1 MISPNL
7 KTSQDQKSQEHIKK
21 LQVIESEK
29 QTHLKSII
37 LLEKLERGES
47 IDNPQLAT
55 ELLEDPLDIY
65 LLYVKLSIIYMH
77 LSFRSIYVRWAL
89 DTYSSEEFTGK
100 EELLPI
106 LEQSTRK
113 FVHDIK
119 YRHDLRYLK
128 LWALYARQC
137 SRMGA
142 TKIYEYLSRNEIG
155 IRYSMF
161 YEEWANAI
169 EAAFGDLKEVERVY
183 DLGIQCDAQPIIRLQ
198 KRKKALAKKLA
209 ELSAPSSQPSVNKT
223 QQGVLPIESSV
234 ASALFN
240 DPLKE
245 YSISTM
251 PSATATTPVLSST
264 TEPSSSISQV
274 FFCNLSNLYPK
285 PDVEISPEE
294 LRARNRYPS
303 YLQTDELWQ
312 QEPFETGKWYS
323 YHPDGSP
330 LLYHPTTGEPL
341 FDYLKN
347 DSSCSSEMQLSD
359 DEIQTPMIPTYP
371 TSSSRE
377 SSDVQDARKSP
388 DGDCHMHS
396 QNISSS
402 SFDTFDD
409 DSASEAIADAE
420 VSLKMD
426 SPPRQSSTA
435 YVKSRKSR
443 ASVTMTTQA
452 ALNDVLNMYGPEK
465 DSDESDD
472 NTSDADEDLRDQ
484 YTCDTDFTVTA
495 LKDATADVTY
505 WSQPIKPD
513 SDEISSH
520 HVSDTSN
527 SFSQRPVDRE
537 NSCCEDENG
546 QPMRP
551 YEDPSLEASH
561 NTSGS
566 AGPFTIGQRS
576 TPAFKPVRKPLA
588 TLTPVYDENALPSG
602 PPVASSS
609 KATGLGVKRIPLGEK
624 PLVTSSTVGGGSW
637 SQPNFAATSMMGSGH
652 DYAPNFVPE
661 SHKTPSDE
669 REQDHFFPEDGEE
682 AMCDEQEPEEY
693 DDLVEMEDFNPDR
706 GPGFCPLRYIPVGD
720 NFNALTPITERTNE
734 CTSTIARSIAGRS
747 DRLRMSMESNLGID
761 RYSQVG
767 SDNDESE
774 LTPRAN
780 DSLCMSAGSLHR
792 PMKERLEFNIR
803 QPDDMQIDVNSSDH
817 FMMSPSQRH
826 PFTAPRSLMND
837 RQPEAHDPALH
848 NNQGQN
854 YPHGSEDDRPGPMDS
869 IDHLMRKQV
878 LNSPPMCD
886 NVDISCISE
895 MIQAGEP
902 CNPYAEEILSLLLEG
917 LEPPLSAYPGFRSLG
932 DYRANKLTELQHHCK
947 VRPRKQS
954 QGGGSSEEAK
964 WEIELDGDTYFIY
977 EKLGEGAY
985 GSVFKVI
992 ESSDGETTTAYENGV
1007 VYRAMKVES
1016 PPNLYEF
1023 SILSQLHKILSPRL
1037 CTSLILPHKLY
1048 AYSDESFLI
1057 LDYSD
1062 QGTLLDIV
1070 NRAGEMGISPTT
1082 GGATKGIDELLAM
1095 FFIIELIR
1103 VIEGLHEAGFI
1114 HGDLKIDNCL
1124 VRLQSVPGGS
1134 KSWSSIYNSNGAN
1147 GWGSKGLKLID
1158 YGRSIDTSVFPTGQ
1172 EFIVEWETDEFDCN
1186 EMRNGKPWSFQPDY
1200 HGILSIAHCL
1210 LFGSFMTEK
1219 DSIKPPLKRYH
1230 QIGLWSK
1237 LFEICLNPTSL
1248 PNLSNLKN
1256 CRLEMEDWLTENCER
1271 NGKSLKSYLK
1281 KIELASL
1288 SR

>member
-1 MISPNL
+1 MISSNL
-7 KTSQDQKSQEHIKK
+7 KPSQGSKPQEDIKK
-21 LQVIESEK
+21 NQAIESEK
-29 QTHLKSII
+29 QKHLNTINLLTK
-37 LLEKLERGES
+37 LEKGES

-55 ELLEDPLDIY
+55 ELLEDPLDFF
-65 LLYVKLSIIYMH
+65 LSHTMH
-77 LSFRSIYVRWAL
+77 LNISVVEIHSSMTRRYVRWAL
-89 DTYSSEEFTGK
+89 DTYSAEEVNGK
-100 EELLPI
+100 EQLLPI

-113 FVHDIK
+113 FVNDVK

-137 SRMGA
+137 SRLGA

-169 EAAFGDLKEVERVY
+169 EAAFGDLKRVERVY
-183 DLGIQCDAQPIIRLQ
+183 DLGIQCDAQPINRLQ
-198 KRKKALAKKLA
+198 KRKKALAKKMA
-209 ELSAPSSQPSVNKT
+209 ESSAPLSQPSENKS
-223 QQGVLPIESSV
+223 QQGVPPHESLV
-234 ASALFN
+234 AHVLFN

-245 YSISTM
+245 YSTPTI
-251 PSATATTPVLSST
+251 PSATETAPV
-264 TEPSSSISQV
+264 PSSKAEASTSISQV
-274 FFCNLSNLYPK
+274 FSCNLSHLYPK

-294 LRARNRYPS
+294 LRAHNRYPS
-303 YLQTDELWQ
+303 YLQADEPWQ

-323 YHPDGSP
+323 YHSDGSP
-330 LLYHPTTGEPL
+330 ILYQPTTGEPL

-359 DEIQTPMIPTYP
+359 DEIQTPMIPTYQ
-371 TSSSRE
+371 TSSSRK
-377 SSDVQDARKSP
+377 SSDVHEAQTSP
-388 DGDCHMHS
+388 DGDSHMLS
-396 QNISSS
+396 QTTSSS

-426 SPPRQSSTA
+426 SPPRQSTTA
-435 YVKSRKSR
+435 YIKSRKSR

-484 YTCDTDFTVTA
+484 FTCDTDFTVTA

-505 WSQPIKPD
+505 WSQPMKSD
-513 SDEISSH
+513 SDEIQ
-520 HVSDTSN
+520 SDHMPNTSN
-527 SFSQRPVDRE
+527 SFSQRPVDGE

-546 QPMRP
+546 RPMRP
-551 YEDPSLEASH
+551 YEDTSTKASH
-561 NTSGS
+561 NPSGS
-566 AGPFTIGQRS
+566 GGSFTIGQRS

-609 KATGLGVKRIPLGEK
+609 KGLGVKRIPLGEK
-624 PLVTSSTVGGGSW
+624 SLVTPSIGNGSW

-652 DYAPNFVPE
+652 DYAPNFVPD
-661 SHKTPSDE
+661 SYKTPSDE
-669 REQDHFFPEDGEE
+669 RDQDQFFPEEIEE
-682 AMCDEQEPEEY
+682 PMCDEQEPEEY
-693 DDLVEMEDFNPDR
+693 DDLVEMADFDQDR
-706 GPGFCPLRYIPVGD
+706 GHGFCPLRYIPVGD

-747 DRLRMSMESNLGID
+747 DRLRMSMESNLGPD

-767 SDNDESE
+767 SDNEESE

-780 DSLCMSAGSLHR
+780 DHLCMSGGSLHQ
-792 PMKERLEFNIR
+792 PMRERLEFNIR

-817 FMMSPSQRH
+817 FMTSPSQRR
-826 PFTAPRSLMND
+826 PFTSPRSLMND
-837 RQPEAHDPALH
+837 QQSHHPSLH
-848 NNQGQN
+848 NNQGHHYAQR
-854 YPHGSEDDRPGPMDS
+854 SENDRPEPMDS
-869 IDHLMRKQV
+869 IDHLMRNQA
-878 LNSPPMCD
+878 LNSPPMDD
-886 NVDISCISE
+886 NLDISQTSE
-895 MIQAGEP
+895 MMQAGEP
-902 CNPYAEEILSLLLEG
+902 CNPYAEEILSVLLEG
-917 LEPPLSAYPGFRSLG
+917 LDPPLSAYPGFRSLSN
-932 DYRANKLTELQHHCK
+932 YRANKLAELQHHCK

-954 QGGGSSEEAK
+954 HGGGSLEEAK

-992 ESSDGETTTAYENGV
+992 ESNDGETTTAYENGV
-1007 VYRAMKVES
+1007 VYKAMKVEN

-1070 NRAGEMGISPTT
+1070 NRAGEMGISPTN
-1082 GGATKGIDELLAM
+1082 GGAAKGIDELLAM

-1134 KSWSSIYNSNGAN
+1134 KSWSSIYNSNGQN
-1147 GWGSKGLKLID
+1147 GWEFKGLRLID
-1158 YGRSIDTSVFPTGQ
+1158 YGRSIDTNVFPNQQ
-1172 EFIVEWETDEFDCN
+1172 EFIVEWETDEYDCP
-1186 EMRNGKPWSFQPDY
+1186 EMRLGKSWSFQPDY
-1200 HGILSIAHCL
+1200 YGILSISFCL
-1210 LFGSFMTEK
+1210 LFGTFMNEK
-1219 DSIKPPLKRYH
+1219 DSIKPPFKRYH
-1230 QIGLWSK
+1230 QIELWSK
-1237 LFEICLNPTSL
+1237 LFKVCLNPNRL
-1248 PNLSNLKN
+1248 PNLLDLKT
-1256 CRLEMEDWLTENCER
+1256 CRLEMENWLSENCER
-1271 NGKSLKSYLK
+1271 NGKSLKSFLK